1 MGRRPRDSPHRTHP
15 GIGWP
20 RSAPARKA
28 PGLVR
33 ESMRSAVYGSGGHGK
48 VVADILTAASEHE
61 VVAFLDDDLSKD
73 GVMVGGLAVH
83 AIRSNIREQ
92 AKQLK
97 IGAIALGIGD
107 NKARSAVAER
117 CHAAGLAIV
126 QAVHPRATVARSA
139 QIGTG
144 VAIMAGSV
152 ANPLAPAHDGA
163 GIETSPTLGP
173 HCVISRHVYTFSGPH
188 TPGNVENRECS

>member
-1 MGRRPRDSPHRTHP
+1 
-15 GIGWP
+15 
-20 RSAPARKA
+20 
-28 PGLVR
+28 
-33 ESMRSAVYGSGGHGK
+33 MRSAVYGSGGHGK

-152 ANPLAPAHDGA
+152 VNPFPPVDDGA
-163 GIETSPTLGP
+163 CINTSPTVD
-173 HCVISRHVYTFSGPH
+173 HDCVIYRYVHIFSGGH
-188 TPGNVENRECS
+188 IPGTAGNGEVSYHGIGGSVLQKIPIGAQVTGG

>member
-97 IGAIALGIGD
+97 IGAIALWIGD
-107 NKARSAVAER
+107 NTARAVVLENLED
-117 CHAAGLAIV
+117 GV
-126 QAVHPRATVARSA
+126 TAVGVPARRVKS
-139 QIGTG
+139 T
-144 VAIMAGSV
+144 
-152 ANPLAPAHDGA
+152 PP
-163 GIETSPTLGP
+163 
-173 HCVISRHVYTFSGPH
+173 SGR
-188 TPGNVENRECS
+188 G

>member
-1 MGRRPRDSPHRTHP
+1 
-15 GIGWP
+15 
-20 RSAPARKA
+20 
-28 PGLVR
+28 
-33 ESMRSAVYGSGGHGK
+33 MRSAVYGSGGHGK

-73 GVMVGGLAVH
+73 GVRVGGLAVH
-83 AIRSNIREQ
+83 AIRSNIREK

-97 IGAIALGIGD
+97 IGAIALGSGH
-107 NKARSAVAER
+107 NKARSAVVER

-144 VAIMAGSV
+144 VAIMAGSGV
-152 ANPLAPAHDGA
+152 NPFARADDGA
-163 GIETSPTLGP
+163 CINTSPTVD
-173 HCVISRHVYTFSGPH
+173 HDFVIHRYVYIFSGPH
-188 TPGNVENRECS
+188 IAGNGEISEFSSIWMGGSVLPNISI